1 MRYSLNRANPYL
13 SKNFNFQYFK
23 SPLPQLERLKIAIA
37 LFLRILRQ
45 RPNHV
50 FWGHIKLAP
59 LVGIMSQYLNIP
71 YTVITYGKEV
81 WEPLTPRTKTILRK
95 AAGIWT
101 ISRYTRK
108 LACSVNQ
115 LDEAKF
121 KMLPPAIDGERLT
134 PGEKS
139 PILLQRYGLTGK
151 KVLMSVARLWSG
163 DIYKGVSKS
172 A

>member
-121 KMLPPAIDGERLT
+121 KMLPPAIDD
-134 PGEKS
+134 S
-139 PILLQRYGLTGK
+139 
-151 KVLMSVARLWSG
+151 S
-163 DIYKGVSKS
+163 
-172 A
+172 